1 MFMRVYTIVQYLL
14 LFIMYCI
21 IFIIHIIY
29 IIIYIYQNI
38 SKHIDVKSKYVM
50 GHRAIGS
57 LSP

>member
-29 IIIYIYQNI
+29 IIYIYQNI

-57 LSP
+57 FSP